1 MARQHLGQPE
11 TQEKFSMSTSVD
23 LSNGPLTGL
32 RILDLTSVVLG
43 PLATQI
49 LGDYGAEVIKVES
62 LEGDLMRSNGVNLSP
77 SMSSIYLSI
86 NRNKQSL
93 AIDLKT
99 PAGKE
104 VLRQLIPRVDAL
116 VHNMRVSAIDKLGF
130 GYDEVVKLNPQIVY
144 CAATGFDQDGPDRD
158 RPAFDD
164 IIQAACGLASVNSLE
179 RERPDY
185 ISTLVADKTTGMALV
200 NAVLAAML
208 AKERTGQGQYV
219 EVPMLETMVAFTLV
233 EHMGGLTRNPATEK
247 AGYSRVLGG
256 GRQPSPTRD
265 GFIAML
271 PYTNHHW
278 ESFFKDAGKE
288 TLGQSL
294 GVSNRVTRN
303 ANIKGLYAALHDIT
317 ATKTTAE
324 WLAICDRLDIPATPI
339 YAMEE
344 LPTHPQLQAVGLFE
358 DTVHPDV
365 GAIRYVR
372 PPVKFSKTPAKVRHQ
387 AHRLGQDNMAI
398 LTELGYS
405 PEHIDA
411 LRQQGAIPQND

>member
-1 MARQHLGQPE
+1 
-11 TQEKFSMSTSVD
+11 MSDANMD
-23 LSNGPLTGL
+23 LSDGPLTGI

-49 LGDYGAEVIKVES
+49 LGDYGAEVIKIES

-77 SMSSIYLSI
+77 SMSSIYLAI

-93 AIDLKT
+93 ALDLKSEQ
-99 PAGKE
+99 GKAI
-104 VLRQLIPRVDAL
+104 LRQLIPRVDVL
-116 VHNMRVSAIDKLGF
+116 VHNMRVSAIEKLGF
-130 GYDEVVKLNPQIVY
+130 GYEAVAQANPQIVY
-144 CAATGFDQDGPDRD
+144 CAATGFDQDGPDKD

-164 IIQAACGLASVNSLE
+164 IIQAACGLASVNSLG
-179 RERPDY
+179 RDRPDY
-185 ISTLVADKTTGMALV
+185 VSTLVADKTTGMVLV
-200 NAVLAAML
+200 NAVLAALL
-208 AKERTGQGQYV
+208 AKSRSGQGQYV

-233 EHMGGLTRNPATEK
+233 EHMGGLTRNPATQS

-278 ESFFKDAGKE
+278 ESFFKDAGQE
-288 TLGQSL
+288 ALGQSL

-303 ANIKGLYAALHDIT
+303 ANIKGLYAALHQIT

-324 WLAICDRLDIPATPI
+324 WIEICDRLDIPATPI
-339 YAMEE
+339 YAMED
-344 LPTHPQLQAVGLFE
+344 LPAHPQLQAVGLFE

-372 PPVKFSKTPAKVRHQ
+372 PTVKFAKTPAKVRHQ
-387 AHRLGQDNMAI
+387 AHRLGQDTHTI
-398 LTELGYS
+398 LSELGYS
-405 PEHIDA
+405 ADQIQA
-411 LRQQGAIPQND
+411 LADQGVILNSN

>member
-1 MARQHLGQPE
+1 
-11 TQEKFSMSTSVD
+11 MSKTTD
-23 LSNGPLTGL
+23 LSNGPLTGI

-77 SMSSIYLSI
+77 SMSSIFLSI
-86 NRNKQSL
+86 NRNKQSIAL
-93 AIDLKT
+93 DLKT
-99 PAGKE
+99 EAGKKI
-104 VLRQLIPRVDAL
+104 LRQLIPRVDAV

-144 CAATGFDQDGPDRD
+144 CAATGFDQDGPDKD

-164 IIQAACGLASVNSLE
+164 IIQAACGLASVNSLGKS
-179 RERPDY
+179 RPDY

-200 NAVLAAML
+200 NAVLAALL
-208 AKERTGQGQYV
+208 AKERSGQGQYV

-233 EHMGGLTRNPATEK
+233 EHMGGLTRNPATQK
-247 AGYSRVLGG
+247 AGYSRVLSG

-278 ESFFKDAGKE
+278 ECFFRDAGQEALGKE
-288 TLGQSL
+288 L
-294 GVSNRVTRN
+294 GVTNRITRN
-303 ANIKGLYAALHDIT
+303 ANIQGLYAALHAIT

-324 WLAICDRLDIPATPI
+324 WIEICDRLDIPATPI
-339 YAMEE
+339 YTMEE
-344 LPTHPQLQAVGLFE
+344 LPSHPQLQAVQLFE
-358 DTVHPDV
+358 HDVHPDV
-365 GAIRYVR
+365 GEIRYVR

-387 AHRLGQDNMAI
+387 ARRLGQDTESI
-398 LTELGYS
+398 LTDLGYS
-405 PEHIDA
+405 QNQIES
-411 LRQQGAIPQND
+411 LVSQRAIVNGK

>member
-1 MARQHLGQPE
+1 MNK
-11 TQEKFSMSTSVD
+11 TMD
-23 LSNGPLTGL
+23 LSNGPLTGI

-49 LGDYGAEVIKVES
+49 LGDYGAEIIKVES

-77 SMSSIYLSI
+77 SMSSIFLSI

-99 PAGKE
+99 EAGKE
-104 VLRQLIPRVDAL
+104 ILRQLIPRVDAV

-130 GYDEVVKLNPQIVY
+130 GYEAVVKLNPQIVY
-144 CAATGFDQDGPDRD
+144 CAATGFDQDGPEKD

-164 IIQAACGLASVNSLE
+164 IIQAACGLASVNSIGKS
-179 RERPDY
+179 RPDY

-200 NAVLAAML
+200 NAVLAALL
-208 AKERTGQGQYV
+208 AKERSGQGQYV

-233 EHMGGLTRNPATEK
+233 EHMGGLTRNPATQK
-247 AGYSRVLGG
+247 AGYSRVLSG

-278 ESFFKDAGKE
+278 ESFFRDAGQEALGKE
-288 TLGQSL
+288 L
-294 GVSNRVTRN
+294 GVTNRVTRN
-303 ANIKGLYAALHDIT
+303 ANIQGLYAALHNIT

-324 WLAICDRLDIPATPI
+324 WIEICDRLDIPATPI
-339 YAMEE
+339 YTMEE
-344 LPTHPQLQAVGLFE
+344 LPSHPQLQAVQLFE
-358 DTVHPDV
+358 DDVHPDV

-372 PPVKFSKTPAKVRHQ
+372 PPVKFYKTPAKVRHQ
-387 AHRLGQDNMAI
+387 ARRLGQDTESI
-398 LTELGYS
+398 LTDLGYS
-405 PEHIDA
+405 QNQIES
-411 LRQQGAIPQND
+411 LVNQRAIVNGK

>member
-1 MARQHLGQPE
+1 MNK
-11 TQEKFSMSTSVD
+11 TMD
-23 LSNGPLTGL
+23 LSNGPLTGI

-49 LGDYGAEVIKVES
+49 LGDYGAEIIKVES

-77 SMSSIYLSI
+77 SMSSIFLSI

-99 PAGKE
+99 EAGKE
-104 VLRQLIPRVDAL
+104 ILRQLIPRVDAV

-130 GYDEVVKLNPQIVY
+130 GYEAVVKLNPQIVY
-144 CAATGFDQDGPDRD
+144 CAATGFDQDGPDKD

-164 IIQAACGLASVNSLE
+164 IIQAACGLASVNSIGKS
-179 RERPDY
+179 RPDY

-200 NAVLAAML
+200 NAVLAALL
-208 AKERTGQGQYV
+208 AKERSGQGQYV

-233 EHMGGLTRNPATEK
+233 EHMGGLTRNPATQK
-247 AGYSRVLGG
+247 AGYSRVLSG

-278 ESFFKDAGKE
+278 ESFFRDAGQEALGKE
-288 TLGQSL
+288 L
-294 GVSNRVTRN
+294 GVTNRVTRN
-303 ANIKGLYAALHDIT
+303 ANIQGLYAALHNIT

-324 WLAICDRLDIPATPI
+324 WIEICDRLDIPATPI
-339 YAMEE
+339 YTMEE
-344 LPTHPQLQAVGLFE
+344 LPSHPQLQAVQLFE
-358 DTVHPDV
+358 DDVHPDV

-387 AHRLGQDNMAI
+387 ARRLGQDTESI
-398 LTELGYS
+398 LTDLGYS
-405 PEHIDA
+405 QNQIES
-411 LRQQGAIPQND
+411 LVNQRAIVNGK

>member
-1 MARQHLGQPE
+1 
-11 TQEKFSMSTSVD
+11 MSKTTD
-23 LSNGPLTGL
+23 LSNGPLTGI

-77 SMSSIYLSI
+77 SMSSIFLSI
-86 NRNKQSL
+86 NRNKQSI

-99 PAGKE
+99 EAGKKI
-104 VLRQLIPRVDAL
+104 LRQLIPRIDAV

-130 GYDEVVKLNPQIVY
+130 GYEEVVKLNPQIVY
-144 CAATGFDQDGPDRD
+144 CAATGFDQDGPDKD

-164 IIQAACGLASVNSLE
+164 IIQAACGLASVNSLGKS
-179 RERPDY
+179 RPDY

-200 NAVLAAML
+200 NAVLAALL
-208 AKERTGQGQYV
+208 AKERSGQGQYV

-233 EHMGGLTRNPATEK
+233 EHMGGLTRNPATQK
-247 AGYSRVLGG
+247 AGYSRVLSG

-278 ESFFKDAGKE
+278 ESFFRDAGQEALGKE
-288 TLGQSL
+288 L
-294 GVSNRVTRN
+294 GVTNRVTRN
-303 ANIKGLYAALHDIT
+303 ANIQGLYAALHAIT
-317 ATKTTAE
+317 ATRTTAE
-324 WLAICDRLDIPATPI
+324 WIEICDRLDIPATPI
-339 YAMEE
+339 YTMEE
-344 LPTHPQLQAVGLFE
+344 LPSHPQLQAVQLFE
-358 DTVHPDV
+358 DDVHPDV

-387 AHRLGQDNMAI
+387 ARRLGQDTESI
-398 LTELGYS
+398 LTDLGYS
-405 PEHIDA
+405 QNQIES
-411 LRQQGAIPQND
+411 LVNQRAIVNGK

>member
-1 MARQHLGQPE
+1 
-11 TQEKFSMSTSVD
+11 MSKTMD
-23 LSNGPLTGL
+23 LSNGPLTGI

-49 LGDYGAEVIKVES
+49 LGDYGANVIKVES
-62 LEGDLMRSNGVNLSP
+62 LEGDLMRANGVNLSP

-99 PAGKE
+99 DAGKTI
-104 VLRQLIPRVDAL
+104 LRDLIPRVDAV

-130 GYDEVVKLNPQIVY
+130 GYDEVVQLNPQIVY
-144 CAATGFDQDGPDRD
+144 CAATGFDQDGPDKD

-164 IIQAACGLASVNSLE
+164 IIQAACGLASVNSLGKT
-179 RERPDY
+179 RPDY
-185 ISTLVADKTTGMALV
+185 ISSLVADKTTGMALV
-200 NAVLAAML
+200 NAVLAALL
-208 AKERTGQGQYV
+208 AKERSGQGQYV

-233 EHMGGLTRNPATEK
+233 EHMGGLTRNPATQP
-247 AGYSRVLGG
+247 AGYSRVLPG
-256 GRQPSPTRD
+256 GRQPSPTLD

-278 ESFFKDAGKE
+278 ESFFRDAGQE
-288 TLGQSL
+288 ALGQAL
-294 GVSNRVTRN
+294 GVTNRVTRN
-303 ANIKGLYAALHDIT
+303 ANIQGLYAALHSIT

-324 WLAICDRLDIPATPI
+324 WLDICDRLDIPATPL
-339 YAMEE
+339 YTMEE
-344 LPTHPQLQAVGLFE
+344 LPLHPQLQAVHLFADDE
-358 DTVHPDV
+358 HPDV

-387 AHRLGQDNMAI
+387 ARRLGQDTESI

-405 PEHIDA
+405 PAQIES
-411 LRQQGAIPQND
+411 LVNQRAIVNGK

>member
-1 MARQHLGQPE
+1 MNK
-11 TQEKFSMSTSVD
+11 TMD
-23 LSNGPLTGL
+23 LSNGPLTGI

-49 LGDYGAEVIKVES
+49 LGDYGAEIIKVES

-77 SMSSIYLSI
+77 SMSSIFLSI

-99 PAGKE
+99 EAGKE
-104 VLRQLIPRVDAL
+104 ILRQLIPRVDAV

-130 GYDEVVKLNPQIVY
+130 GYEAVVKLNPQIVY
-144 CAATGFDQDGPDRD
+144 CAATGFDQDGPEKD

-164 IIQAACGLASVNSLE
+164 IIQAACGLASVNSIGKS
-179 RERPDY
+179 RPDY

-200 NAVLAAML
+200 NAVLAALL
-208 AKERTGQGQYV
+208 AKERSGQGQYV

-233 EHMGGLTRNPATEK
+233 EHMGGLTRNPATQK
-247 AGYSRVLGG
+247 AGYSRVLSG

-278 ESFFKDAGKE
+278 ESFFRDAGQEALGKE
-288 TLGQSL
+288 L
-294 GVSNRVTRN
+294 GVTNRVTRN
-303 ANIKGLYAALHDIT
+303 ANIQGLYAALHNIT

-324 WLAICDRLDIPATPI
+324 WIEICDRLDIPATPI
-339 YAMEE
+339 YTMEE
-344 LPTHPQLQAVGLFE
+344 LPSHPQLQAVQLFE
-358 DTVHPDV
+358 DDVHPDV

-387 AHRLGQDNMAI
+387 ARRLGQDTESI
-398 LTELGYS
+398 LTDLGYS
-405 PEHIDA
+405 QNQIES
-411 LRQQGAIPQND
+411 LVNQRAIVNGK

>member
-1 MARQHLGQPE
+1 MNK
-11 TQEKFSMSTSVD
+11 TMD
-23 LSNGPLTGL
+23 LSNGPLTGI

-49 LGDYGAEVIKVES
+49 LGDYGAEIIKVES

-77 SMSSIYLSI
+77 SMSSIFLSI

-99 PAGKE
+99 EAGKE
-104 VLRQLIPRVDAL
+104 ILRQLIPRIDAV

-130 GYDEVVKLNPQIVY
+130 GYEAVVKLNPQIVY
-144 CAATGFDQDGPDRD
+144 CAATGFDQDGPDKD

-164 IIQAACGLASVNSLE
+164 IIQAACGLASVNSLGKS
-179 RERPDY
+179 RPDY

-200 NAVLAAML
+200 NAVLAALL
-208 AKERTGQGQYV
+208 AKERSGQGQYV

-233 EHMGGLTRNPATEK
+233 EHMGGLTRNPATQK
-247 AGYSRVLGG
+247 AGYSRVLSG

-278 ESFFKDAGKE
+278 ESFFRDAGQEALGKE
-288 TLGQSL
+288 L
-294 GVSNRVTRN
+294 GVTNRVTRN
-303 ANIKGLYAALHDIT
+303 ANIQGLYAALHNIT

-324 WLAICDRLDIPATPI
+324 WIEICDRLDIPATPI
-339 YAMEE
+339 YTMEE
-344 LPTHPQLQAVGLFE
+344 LPSHPQLQAVQLFE
-358 DTVHPDV
+358 DDVHPDV

-387 AHRLGQDNMAI
+387 ARRLGQDTESI
-398 LTELGYS
+398 LTDLGYS
-405 PEHIDA
+405 QNQIES
-411 LRQQGAIPQND
+411 LVNQRAIVNGK

>member
-1 MARQHLGQPE
+1 MNK
-11 TQEKFSMSTSVD
+11 TMD
-23 LSNGPLTGL
+23 LSNGPLTGI

-49 LGDYGAEVIKVES
+49 LGDYGAEIIKVES

-77 SMSSIYLSI
+77 SMSSIFLSI

-99 PAGKE
+99 EAGKE
-104 VLRQLIPRVDAL
+104 ILRQLIPRIDAV

-130 GYDEVVKLNPQIVY
+130 GYEAVVKLNPQIVY
-144 CAATGFDQDGPDRD
+144 CAATGFDQDGPDKD

-164 IIQAACGLASVNSLE
+164 IIQAACGLASVNSIGKS
-179 RERPDY
+179 RPDY

-200 NAVLAAML
+200 NAVLAALL
-208 AKERTGQGQYV
+208 AKERSGQGQYV

-233 EHMGGLTRNPATEK
+233 EHMGGLTRNPATQK
-247 AGYSRVLGG
+247 AGYSRVLSG

-278 ESFFKDAGKE
+278 ESFFRDAGQEALGKE
-288 TLGQSL
+288 L
-294 GVSNRVTRN
+294 GVTNRVTRN
-303 ANIKGLYAALHDIT
+303 ANIQGLYAALHNIT

-324 WLAICDRLDIPATPI
+324 WIEICDRLDIPATPI
-339 YAMEE
+339 YTMEE
-344 LPTHPQLQAVGLFE
+344 LPSHPQLQAVQLFE
-358 DTVHPDV
+358 DDVHPDV

-387 AHRLGQDNMAI
+387 ARRLGQDTESI
-398 LTELGYS
+398 LTDLGYS
-405 PEHIDA
+405 QNQIES
-411 LRQQGAIPQND
+411 LVNQRAIVNGK

>member
-1 MARQHLGQPE
+1 MNK
-11 TQEKFSMSTSVD
+11 TMD
-23 LSNGPLTGL
+23 LSNGPLTGI

-49 LGDYGAEVIKVES
+49 LGDYGAEIIKVES

-77 SMSSIYLSI
+77 SMSSIFLSI

-99 PAGKE
+99 EAGKE
-104 VLRQLIPRVDAL
+104 ILRQLIPRIDAV

-130 GYDEVVKLNPQIVY
+130 GYEAVVKLNPQIVY
-144 CAATGFDQDGPDRD
+144 CAATGFDQDGPDKD

-164 IIQAACGLASVNSLE
+164 IIQAACGLASVNSIGKS
-179 RERPDY
+179 RPDY

-200 NAVLAAML
+200 NAVLAALL
-208 AKERTGQGQYV
+208 AKERSGQGQYV

-233 EHMGGLTRNPATEK
+233 EHMGGLTRNPATQK
-247 AGYSRVLGG
+247 AGYSRVLSG

-278 ESFFKDAGKE
+278 ESFFRDAGQEALGKE
-288 TLGQSL
+288 L
-294 GVSNRVTRN
+294 GVTNRVTRN
-303 ANIKGLYAALHDIT
+303 ANIQGLYAALHNIT

-324 WLAICDRLDIPATPI
+324 WIEICDRLDIPATPI
-339 YAMEE
+339 YTMEE
-344 LPTHPQLQAVGLFE
+344 LPSHPQLQAVQLFE
-358 DTVHPDV
+358 DDVHPDV

-372 PPVKFSKTPAKVRHQ
+372 PPVKFYKTPAKVRHQ
-387 AHRLGQDNMAI
+387 ARRLGQDTESI
-398 LTELGYS
+398 LTDLGYS
-405 PEHIDA
+405 QNQIES
-411 LRQQGAIPQND
+411 LVNQRAIVNGK

>member
-1 MARQHLGQPE
+1 M
-11 TQEKFSMSTSVD
+11 D
-23 LSNGPLTGL
+23 LSNGPLTGI

-49 LGDYGAEVIKVES
+49 LGDYGAEIIKVES

-77 SMSSIYLSI
+77 SMSSIFLSI

-99 PAGKE
+99 EAGKE
-104 VLRQLIPRVDAL
+104 ILRQLIPRVDAV

-130 GYDEVVKLNPQIVY
+130 GYEAVVKLNPQIVY
-144 CAATGFDQDGPDRD
+144 CAATGFDQDGPDKD

-164 IIQAACGLASVNSLE
+164 IIQAACGLASVNSIGKS
-179 RERPDY
+179 RPDY

-200 NAVLAAML
+200 NAVLAALL
-208 AKERTGQGQYV
+208 AKERSGQGQYV

-233 EHMGGLTRNPATEK
+233 EHMGGLTRNPATQK
-247 AGYSRVLGG
+247 AGYSRVLSG

-278 ESFFKDAGKE
+278 ESFFRDAGQEALGKE
-288 TLGQSL
+288 L
-294 GVSNRVTRN
+294 GVTNRVTRN
-303 ANIKGLYAALHDIT
+303 ANIQGLYAALHNIT

-324 WLAICDRLDIPATPI
+324 WIEICDRLDIPATPI
-339 YAMEE
+339 YTMEE
-344 LPTHPQLQAVGLFE
+344 LPSHPQLQAVQLFE
-358 DTVHPDV
+358 DDVHPDV

-387 AHRLGQDNMAI
+387 ARRLGQDTESI
-398 LTELGYS
+398 LTDLGYS
-405 PEHIDA
+405 QNQIES
-411 LRQQGAIPQND
+411 LVNQRAIVNGK

>member
-1 MARQHLGQPE
+1 MNK
-11 TQEKFSMSTSVD
+11 TMD
-23 LSNGPLTGL
+23 LSNGPLTVI
-32 RILDLTSVVLG
+32 RIFDLTSVVLG

-49 LGDYGAEVIKVES
+49 LGDYGAEIIKVES

-77 SMSSIYLSI
+77 SMSSIFLSI

-99 PAGKE
+99 EAGKE
-104 VLRQLIPRVDAL
+104 ILRQLIPRVDAV

-130 GYDEVVKLNPQIVY
+130 GYEAVVKLNPQIVY
-144 CAATGFDQDGPDRD
+144 CAATGFDQDGPDKD

-164 IIQAACGLASVNSLE
+164 IIQAACGLASVNSIGKS
-179 RERPDY
+179 RPDY

-200 NAVLAAML
+200 NAVLAALL
-208 AKERTGQGQYV
+208 AKERSGQGQYV

-233 EHMGGLTRNPATEK
+233 EHMGGLTRNPATQK
-247 AGYSRVLGG
+247 AGYSRVLSG

-278 ESFFKDAGKE
+278 ESFFRDAGQEALGKE
-288 TLGQSL
+288 L
-294 GVSNRVTRN
+294 GVTNRVTRN
-303 ANIKGLYAALHDIT
+303 ANIQGLYAALHNIT

-324 WLAICDRLDIPATPI
+324 WIEICDRLDIPATPI
-339 YAMEE
+339 YTMEE
-344 LPTHPQLQAVGLFE
+344 LPSHPQLQAVQLFE
-358 DTVHPDV
+358 DDVHPDV

-387 AHRLGQDNMAI
+387 ARRLGQDTESI
-398 LTELGYS
+398 LTDLGYS
-405 PEHIDA
+405 QNQIES
-411 LRQQGAIPQND
+411 LVNQRAIVNGK

>member
-1 MARQHLGQPE
+1 
-11 TQEKFSMSTSVD
+11 MSKTTD
-23 LSNGPLTGL
+23 LSNGPLTGI

-77 SMSSIYLSI
+77 SMSSIFLSI
-86 NRNKQSL
+86 NRNKQSIAL
-93 AIDLKT
+93 DLKT
-99 PAGKE
+99 EAGKKI
-104 VLRQLIPRVDAL
+104 LRQLIPRVDAV

-144 CAATGFDQDGPDRD
+144 CAATGFDQDGPDKD

-164 IIQAACGLASVNSLE
+164 IIQAACGLASVNSLGKS
-179 RERPDY
+179 RPDY

-200 NAVLAAML
+200 NAVLAALL
-208 AKERTGQGQYV
+208 AKERSGQGQYV

-233 EHMGGLTRNPATEK
+233 EHMGGLTRNPATQK
-247 AGYSRVLGG
+247 AGYSRVLSG

-278 ESFFKDAGKE
+278 ECFFRDAGQEALGKE
-288 TLGQSL
+288 L
-294 GVSNRVTRN
+294 GVTNRITRN
-303 ANIKGLYAALHDIT
+303 ANIQGLYAALHAIT

-324 WLAICDRLDIPATPI
+324 WIEICDRLDIPATPI
-339 YAMEE
+339 YTMEE
-344 LPTHPQLQAVGLFE
+344 LPSHPQLQAVQLFE
-358 DTVHPDV
+358 DDVHPDV

-387 AHRLGQDNMAI
+387 ARRLGQDTESI
-398 LTELGYS
+398 LTDLGYS
-405 PEHIDA
+405 QNQIES
-411 LRQQGAIPQND
+411 LVSQRAIVNGK

>member
-1 MARQHLGQPE
+1 
-11 TQEKFSMSTSVD
+11 MSKTTD
-23 LSNGPLTGL
+23 LSNGPLTGI

-77 SMSSIYLSI
+77 SMSSIFLSI
-86 NRNKQSL
+86 NRNKQSIAL
-93 AIDLKT
+93 DLKT
-99 PAGKE
+99 EAGKKI
-104 VLRQLIPRVDAL
+104 LRQLIPRVDAV

-144 CAATGFDQDGPDRD
+144 CAATGFDQDGPDKD

-164 IIQAACGLASVNSLE
+164 IIQAACGLASVNSLGKS
-179 RERPDY
+179 RPDY

-200 NAVLAAML
+200 NAVLAALL
-208 AKERTGQGQYV
+208 AKERSGQGQYV

-233 EHMGGLTRNPATEK
+233 EHMGGLTRNPAIQK
-247 AGYSRVLGG
+247 AGYSRVLSG

-278 ESFFKDAGKE
+278 ECFFRDAGQEALGKE
-288 TLGQSL
+288 L
-294 GVSNRVTRN
+294 GVTNRITRN
-303 ANIKGLYAALHDIT
+303 ANIQGLYAALHAIT

-324 WLAICDRLDIPATPI
+324 WIEICDRLDIPATPI
-339 YAMEE
+339 YTMEE
-344 LPTHPQLQAVGLFE
+344 LPSHPQLQAVQLFE
-358 DTVHPDV
+358 DDVHPDV

-387 AHRLGQDNMAI
+387 ARRLGQDTESI
-398 LTELGYS
+398 LTDLGYS
-405 PEHIDA
+405 QNQIES
-411 LRQQGAIPQND
+411 LVSQRAIVNGK